1 MLRQQRIGTH
11 HIPHIGEIPLGGQIA
26 HVYHRFPQ
34 SQRNLRRLF
43 AEVGHH
49 ELGRLI
55 GADVVERPNHDDLHA
70 VCPGVQRPEPVLRC
84 FGHGVGVARMHRRI
98 LTDQLHFR
106 REHSVLLPRTDE
118 QNAGRIALDGT
129 DGIQHI
135 QTAAEVDLH
144 GFLGIFPGERH
155 RALGCQME
163 NHVRTQ
169 PHQQRLHRILI
180 QNVQIIRLA
189 ALHGNILLG
198 QLGHGGVPVTSLHQ
212 LPCQIAP
219 HKSAA
224 ADNQRLHDNRRLS
237 ANSASVA

>member
-1 MLRQQRIGTH
+1 
-11 HIPHIGEIPLGGQIA
+11 
-26 HVYHRFPQ
+26 
-34 SQRNLRRLF
+34 
-43 AEVGHH
+43 
-49 ELGRLI
+49 
-55 GADVVERPNHDDLHA
+55 
-70 VCPGVQRPEPVLRC
+70 
-84 FGHGVGVARMHRRI
+84 MHRRI
-98 LTDQLHFR
+98 LTDQLRFR

-118 QNAGRIALDGT
+118 QNAGRISLDGT

-144 GFLGIFPGERH
+144 GFLGIFPGKRH